1 MTKRVRLPAL
11 LTLLLVVSPLGSTR
25 ALAWPA
31 SLMEVMSRDARKLLP
46 RSLAQLFAEREKEML
61 EEARRFP
68 PSLSQPLWAD
78 LQQGRLQPET
88 LAALDAHAAAAVDL
102 FRKGRVSEG
111 VLHLGALLRIPADVS
126 DPVLSVGPEGYPPGL
141 IREYYAFIE
150 ANQGKIPVV
159 LDDEAALRL
168 RRKELPAY
176 WQSLLDRSR
185 SESPVLRIEMFR
197 SGRVVSHRV
206 IDYRSPVFSV
216 ASLSYSRAVT
226 AIAATW
232 LALWRDSRGDLTRT
246 PSPRPIRPADPAQ
259 SPQQRTP
266 PPEAP

>member
-1 MTKRVRLPAL
+1 MTTRPRLLAL
-11 LTLLLVVSPLGSTR
+11 LTLLLLVSPLAVAR

-46 RSLAQLFAEREKEML
+46 RSLARLFAEREKEML

-88 LAALDAHAAAAVDL
+88 LAALDSQAAAAVEL
-102 FRKGRVSEG
+102 FRKGRVSDG

-150 ANQGKIPVV
+150 ANREKIPLV

-185 SESPVLRIEMFR
+185 SQSPVLRIEMFHD
-197 SGRVVSHRV
+197 GRVVSHRV
-206 IDYRSPVFSV
+206 IDYRSPVFGV

-232 LALWRDSRGDLTRT
+232 LALWRDSRGDVTRI
-246 PSPRPIRPADPAQ
+246 PSPRPVRPQDRGP
-259 SPQQRTP
+259 T